1 MAQKCL
7 QEEKILALKEQRF
20 PVIYDKRIKDFWKWD
35 TVQIVWEKNT
45 ENIDFIENGNFIR
58 ENAEAAVRRC

>member
-1 MAQKCL
+1 M
-7 QEEKILALKEQRF
+7 
-20 PVIYDKRIKDFWKWD
+20 KDFWKWD
-35 TVQIVWEKNT
+35 TVQTVWEKNT